1 MKFRLATLATSAVL
15 VAGLSACASD
25 PYGPYGPNYYPTSS
39 VTTMQSAPSGYVEYG
54 RITNVSMIHPGTRA
68 SGNTTAGTIAGAVVG
83 GVLGSTIGGGSGRA
97 VATIL
102 GAVGGAAIGSR
113 LQANQNA
120 AVYSN
125 NADPVHRVSVTTDQG
140 SVREYDVSASSD
152 LRVGDRVRIQN
163 GVIYMG

>member
-25 PYGPYGPNYYPTSS
+25 PYGPNYYPTSS
-39 VTTMQSAPSGYVEYG
+39 VTPIQSAPSSYVEYG
-54 RITNVSMIHPGTRA
+54 RITNVSMINPGTRVA
-68 SGNTTAGTIAGAVVG
+68 GNTTAGTIAGAVVG

-113 LQANQNA
+113 LQANQNGMYNTA
-120 AVYSN
+120 G
-125 NADPVHRVSVTTDQG
+125 PVHRVSVTTDQG
-140 SVREYDVSASSD
+140 MTREYDVSASSD
-152 LRVGDRVRIQN
+152 LRVGDRVRIEN